1 MLILYN
7 AIADIARC
15 RVENFPFFCDFYV
28 FSGCKNQFYL
38 KKNATAFTYTR
49 LGKSVNI
56 IQNYY

>member
-38 KKNATAFTYTR
+38 KKNAAAFTYTR

-56 IQNYY
+56 I